1 MPKFDITSVDNPL
14 VRKVVKLRADKRQR
28 RHDRLFVV
36 EGRDELTMALST
48 GVQPQTILLAP
59 ELISPPSVDVE
70 VDPLPRHLTVSRRVF
85 EKMSYRENPDGWMAV
100 LPMPERSLDGFKL
113 KTVPLILVVENVE
126 KPGNLGA
133 MFRTADAAGVDC
145 LLVTDPRVDLW
156 NPNVI
161 RASRGAVFTVPAI
174 EVENSVTLDWL
185 KSNKIMIVAAAI
197 GSETAYTSVNYRTPV
212 ALVLGAEDVGLTEF
226 WLSNADQTVHIPMSG
241 RVNSLNVSVASALL
255 IYEALRQR
263 SSS

>member
-1 MPKFDITSVDNPL
+1 MPKFDLTSVDNPL

-36 EGRDELTMALST
+36 EGRAELTMALST

-85 EKMSYRENPDGWMAV
+85 EKMSYRENPDGWLAV
-100 LPMPERSLDGFKL
+100 FPVPEQSLIGFKL
-113 KTVPLILVVENVE
+113 KTVPLILVVETVE

-145 LLVTDPRVDLW
+145 LLITDPRVDLW

-161 RASRGAVFTVPAI
+161 RASRGAVFSVPAI
-174 EVENSVTLDWL
+174 EVGNSAALDWL
-185 KSNKIMIVAAAI
+185 KTNKIMIVSAAI
-197 GSETAYTSVNYRTPV
+197 GSGTNYTNVNYRLPAAFVVGT
-212 ALVLGAEDVGLTEF
+212 EDVGLSEF
-226 WLSNADQTVHIPMSG
+226 WLANADQRVNIPMSG

-263 SSS
+263 S